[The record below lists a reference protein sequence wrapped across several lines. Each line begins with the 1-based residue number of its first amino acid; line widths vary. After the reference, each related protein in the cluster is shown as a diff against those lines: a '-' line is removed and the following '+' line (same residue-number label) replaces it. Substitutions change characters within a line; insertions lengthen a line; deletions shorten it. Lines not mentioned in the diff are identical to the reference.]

1 MKAIRFI
8 AACLIS
14 VCLSI
19 STSAQSAGSAPS
31 EYLIKAGFT
40 YNFAK
45 LMQWP
50 DKAFAQPD
58 SPIVIGIVG
67 TDPFGNVLRDVLA
80 GKNVNG
86 RTFVVKHL
94 KFGAELKDCNIL

>member
-1 MKAIRFI
+1 MRAIRFI

-14 VCLSI
+14 VCLTI
-19 STSAQSAGSAPS
+19 PTSAQTASSAAPS

-50 DKAFAQPD
+50 DRAFAQPD
-58 SPIVIGIVG
+58 SPIIIGIVG
-67 TDPFGNVLRDVLA
+67 TDPFGNVLRDE
-80 GKNVNG
+80 
-86 RTFVVKHL
+86 TFEAWTGTERLQHSVCQR
-94 KFGAELKDCNIL
+94 FGNSSPR